1 MIVVS
6 SSFFKLEMLMKIFL
20 LGFLTA
26 DFAIKQIR
34 GNKLS
39 LRLIYE
45 SWFGFNIVLK
55 NEKFLGNGPPPS
67 LNRKRSKLRMGLI
80 FTQSWGLQLSI
91 T

>member
-1 MIVVS
+1 MIVVL

-26 DFAIKQIR
+26 DFVIKQIR

-55 NEKFLGNGPPPS
+55 KEKFLGNGPS

-80 FTQSWGLQLSI
+80 FTQS
-91 T
+91 